1 MDEPEDTPA
10 TKKRKLTK
18 AAQEKAKEKA
28 KKKGKKGDG
37 GDDGEEDPY
46 TALSQSAWS
55 GAPVKPPV
63 GNLEKCAKCEKEF
76 AVVRDCHLKL
86 TFMLTQIIIIFIQT
100 KYTMAANPG
109 PGFLCHKCAKESG
122 ADPFKKSV
130 SPGKRKA
137 PAEKRTVVNFEENR
151 FPTLASLC
159 INVGN
164 FVF

>member
-1 MDEPEDTPA
+1 MVKRTP
-10 TKKRKLTK
+10 
-18 AAQEKAKEKA
+18 
-28 KKKGKKGDG
+28 
-37 GDDGEEDPY
+37 
-46 TALSQSAWS
+46 
-55 GAPVKPPV
+55 
-63 GNLEKCAKCEKEF
+63 KCEKEF

-137 PAEKRTVVNFEENR
+137 PAEKRTVVNFEESR